1 MYELHVP
8 SNPSVLEERETN
20 KTTLNLNYSP
30 FPCEVS
36 HHTQEPI
43 TVQQH
48 QFTLLKVYTNK
59 VNINF

>member
-8 SNPSVLEERETN
+8 SNPYVLEERETN
-20 KTTLNLNYSP
+20 KTTANLTYSL

-36 HHTQEPI
+36 HYTQGPI
-43 TVQQH
+43 TVRRH
-48 QFTLLKVYTNK
+48 RFTLLKVYTNK